1 MWLVP
6 SLFGLERDKDVS
18 KLAELVTS
26 SDNPTIRKRAAE
38 ILGNLDETG
47 EEGAESLVSAVQTDE
62 SEAVRAAAIDAL
74 TQLEAINALLSAL
87 GREVPS
93 KAADWAKA
101 ETFVSD
107 LTAEAPELRMAAAN
121 VLGQIG
127 SENAVRP
134 LVSTLTDS
142 DPRVRARVARAIGQI
157 GDPAAAGALVDH
169 VHGEPLPV
177 RREAADAL
185 GHLGGD
191 AALDGLLTLVDDDSE
206 VLRRTVAT
214 SFGRFGDTRPI
225 DALVDLLGDESDLV
239 RRGAVF
245 SLIEILSN
253 VDASKSDEL
262 RQSIVERMSASDDPS
277 IVESLAEIVEEG
289 TQLHQRRNAVWML
302 GRVAGE
308 QSKETAIESLIGVL
322 DDEDQLIQQFAATSL
337 AEIGGRTVETAL
349 LQTID
354 EATSTD
360 AIAMAAFTLGNVGSD
375 RSERRLERLVDE
387 TESEEVRQRAFSAMS
402 KLGGSGQDF
411 GNLDF

>member
-1 MWLVP
+1 MP

-18 KLAELVTS
+18 KLAALVTD

-38 ILGNLDETG
+38 ILGNLEETDENG
-47 EEGAESLVSAVQTDE
+47 VESLVSAVQNDE
-62 SEAVRAAAIDAL
+62 NEAVRAAAIDAL
-74 TQLEAINALLSAL
+74 TQLEAINALLTAL
-87 GREVPS
+87 GREVPTN
-93 KAADWAKA
+93 AADWAKA

-107 LTAEAPELRMAAAN
+107 LTADAPELRMAAAN

-134 LVSTLTDS
+134 LVSTLSDS

-157 GDPAAAGALVDH
+157 GDPSAAGALVDH
-169 VHGEPLPV
+169 LHGEPLPV

-214 SFGRFGDTRPI
+214 SFGRFGNARPI

-253 VDASKSDEL
+253 VDASRSDEL

-277 IVESLAEIVEEG
+277 IVESLGEIIEEG

-337 AEIGGRTVETAL
+337 AEIGGRSVETAL

-354 EATSTD
+354 ETTSAD
-360 AIAMAAFTLGNVGSD
+360 AIAMAAYTLGNVGSD
-375 RSERRLERLVDE
+375 RSKRRLERLVDE

>member
-1 MWLVP
+1 MP
-6 SLFGLERDKDVS
+6 SLFGLERDKDVE
-18 KLAELVTS
+18 KLAALVTD

-47 EEGAESLVSAVQTDE
+47 EDEIESLVAAVQNDGHE
-62 SEAVRAAAIDAL
+62 GVRAAAIDAL
-74 TQLEAINALLSAL
+74 TQLDAINALLTAL
-87 GREVPS
+87 GRDVPENS
-93 KAADWAKA
+93 ADWAKA

-107 LTAEAPELRMAAAN
+107 LSADAPELRMAAAN
-121 VLGQIG
+121 VLGKIG

-134 LVSTLTDS
+134 LVSALDDTDA
-142 DPRVRARVARAIGQI
+142 RVRARVARALGQI
-157 GDPAAAGALVDH
+157 ADPSAAGALVEH
-169 VHGEPLPV
+169 LHGEPLPV

-185 GHLGGD
+185 GHLGGET
-191 AALDGLLTLVDDDSE
+191 ALEGLLSLVDDDSE

-277 IVESLAEIVEEG
+277 VVESLAEIVEEG

-308 QSKETAIESLIGVL
+308 QSKGTAIESLIGVL

-337 AEIGGRTVETAL
+337 AEIGGRSVETQL
-349 LQTID
+349 LHTID

-360 AIAMAAFTLGNVGSD
+360 AIAMAAFTLGKVGGD
-375 RSERRLERLVDE
+375 RSERRLERLIEE
-387 TESEEVRQRAFSAMS
+387 TESEEVRRRAFSAMS
-402 KLGGSGQDF
+402 KLGGSGRDYGGADF
-411 GNLDF
+411 